1 MLIAITWL
9 AVVFNIAYVVLA
21 IQQLRISWIMGMAG
35 VLLAGWVYFEE
46 RLFSDALLQ
55 IFYFGL
61 SIYGWL
67 RWRPDAG
74 GTDLKIFSMLGYEHV
89 ISVGVGVA
97 IGVLLGF
104 ILSGAGASY
113 PFADGLTTGLSLVA
127 TWLVARRYIENWLY
141 WIVIDAACI
150 VIYVQKEIWPFVGL
164 FALYI
169 VLAIFGWKKWNK
181 LSAVQIAEQS
191 GIS

>member
-1 MLIAITWL
+1 MIIAITWL

-21 IQQLRISWIMGMAG
+21 ILRLRISWVMGMAG
-35 VLLAGWVYFEE
+35 VILAGWVYFEE

-74 GTDLKIFSMLGYEHV
+74 GTDLKIFRMVGSDHIV
-89 ISVGVGVA
+89 SVGVGVA

-104 ILSGAGASY
+104 IFSGAGASFPY
-113 PFADGLTTGLSLVA
+113 ADGLTTGFSLVA
-127 TWLVARRYIENWLY
+127 TWQVARRYIENWLY
-141 WIVIDAACI
+141 WIIIDAACI
-150 VIYVQKEIWPFVGL
+150 AIYLQKEIWPFVGL
-164 FALYI
+164 FTLYI
-169 VLAIFGWKKWNK
+169 VLAIVGWKKWNK
-181 LSAVQIAEQS
+181 LTTVN
-191 GIS
+191 ISVKTDIS

>member
-1 MLIAITWL
+1 MLLAITWL

-21 IQQLRISWIMGMAG
+21 IQRLRMSWVIGMAG
-35 VLLAGWVYFEE
+35 VMLAGWVYFEE

-74 GTDLKIFSMLGYEHV
+74 ATELKIFRMVGYEHV
-89 ISVGVGVA
+89 FSVGVGVV
-97 IGVLLGF
+97 IGVSLGF
-104 ILSGAGASY
+104 IFSRAGASY
-113 PFADGLTTGLSLVA
+113 PYADGLTTGFSLVA
-127 TWLVARRYIENWLY
+127 TWQVARRYIENWLY

-150 VIYVQKEIWPFVGL
+150 AIYVQKEIWPFVGL

-169 VLAIFGWKKWNK
+169 VLAVVGWKKWNK
-181 LSAVQIAEQS
+181 LITLQIAE
-191 GIS
+191 